1 MKPTSLLITFTV
13 LLHLFVI
20 DLTFLFVTS
29 GNSNSFLVIGSY
41 NIFWLLIAIIVGLHN
56 YTTRRGN

>member
-29 GNSNSFLVIGSY
+29 GDSNSLFAIGSY
-41 NIFWLLIAIIVGLHN
+41 NILWLLIAIIVGFHN
-56 YTTRRGN
+56 YTPRRGN